1 MFKVGQVVT
10 FLGYRNADGT
20 EDTYSNSVMLLKK
33 GATGVVVA
41 VTNSIHYPI
50 IVRMHGHTYRD
61 GDDHHAFRKT
71 EISPVVEE
79 INIERFM

>member
-20 EDTYSNSVMLLKK
+20 EDTYSDGILLLKK
-33 GATGVVVA
+33 GDTGVVVA
-41 VTNSIHYPI
+41 VTGSIHYPI

-61 GDDHHAFRKT
+61 ADGHRAFRKT